1 MADLE
6 LLASGYGTVEG
17 PTVDTEGN
25 LYFSD
30 ILGGGV
36 RRLSPDGR
44 IELIVPKRKGVG
56 GICLHRDGGVVVSG
70 RDISHVKDGETRILL
85 GRDDY
90 ADLGLPYID
99 SYNDI
104 HADDEGRIFAGTV
117 MLDGQGQRL
126 KNNML
131 ILLTAE
137 KKPLVLYDGFTSS
150 NGIALDWTKQ
160 RLYHCASRDREFIVS
175 NKVGHDVYKIACK
188 LPTNVVDGTPDGMA
202 LDEEGCIWAAFYR
215 GDCVARFSPD
225 GELLER
231 IEVPAH
237 LVTSVCF
244 TGSDGKDLIIVTQDN
259 TQTPELNG
267 CIFRTRVGVAGAPV
281 GIATI

>member
-1 MADLE
+1 MAELE
-6 LLASGYGTVEG
+6 LLASGYGTCEG
-17 PTVDTEGN
+17 PTIDPQGN

-30 ILGGGV
+30 ITGGGV
-36 RRLSPDGR
+36 RRLAPDGS
-44 IELIVPKRKGVG
+44 IELLVPKRKGVG
-56 GICLHRDGGVVVSG
+56 GICLHRDGGIVVSG
-70 RDISHVKDGETRILL
+70 RDISHIHNGETRILL

-90 ADLGLPYID
+90 ASLGLPYID

-117 MLDGQGQRL
+117 MLDEKGERL

-131 ILLTAE
+131 ILITGE
-137 KKPLVLYDGFTSS
+137 KQPVVLYDGFTSS
-150 NGIALDWTKQ
+150 NGMALDWAKQ

-175 NKVGHDVYKIACK
+175 DKVGDAEYRIVRKM
-188 LPTNVVDGTPDGMA
+188 PTNAVEGTPDGMA

-215 GDCVARFSPD
+215 GNCAARFSPD

-231 IEVPAH
+231 IDVPSH

-244 TGSDGKDLIIVTQDN
+244 AGADGRDLYIVTQDN
-259 TQTPELNG
+259 TETPELGG
-267 CIFRTRVGVAGAPV
+267 CIFRTRTKVAGAPV
-281 GIATI
+281 GVASI

>member
-1 MADLE
+1 MRELE

-17 PTVDTEGN
+17 PTVDDAGD

-30 ILGGGV
+30 ITGGGV
-36 RRLSPDGR
+36 RRMSPDR
-44 IELIVPKRKGVG
+44 AIELVVPKRKGVG
-56 GICLHRDGGVVVSG
+56 GICLHRDGGLVVSG
-70 RDISHVKDGETRILL
+70 RDLSHVRDGETRILL

-90 ADLGLPYID
+90 AGLGLPYID

-117 MLDGQGQRL
+117 MLDENGERL

-137 KKPLVLYDGFTSS
+137 KKPVVLYDGFTSS
-150 NGIALDWTKQ
+150 NGMALDWTRQ
-160 RLYHCASRDREFIVS
+160 RLYHCASRDRQFIVS
-175 NKVGHDVYKIACK
+175 DKVGDADYRIACK
-188 LPTNVVDGTPDGMA
+188 LTTEAAPGTPDGMA
-202 LDEEGCIWAAFYR
+202 LDMDGCIWAAFYR
-215 GDCVARFSPD
+215 GGCAARFSPG
-225 GELLER
+225 GEMIER
-231 IEVPAH
+231 IDMPAH

-244 TGSDGKDLIIVTQDN
+244 AGPDGQDLIIVTQDN
-259 TQTPELNG
+259 TERPELGG
-267 CIFRTRVGVAGAPV
+267 CIFRTRVSVPGAPV